1 MSMLTLDLLIKWLS
15 FKIELSSIPKLG
27 VAETPLKLI
36 RKITMFNWP
45 KIKSGHRSKTNCK
58 NSLMASLTLN
68 LITWELS
75 MASRRRKTKRK
86 RRRRKNKKKLK
97 FHKDWAKSSPKSFSK
112 NSLRRILPNC
122 LVEPRWTTSLEST
135 IQLHIWLRKILNNF
149 QIQLYL
155 KSGTWLLNTL
165 EFH

>member
-15 FKIELSSIPKLG
+15 FKIELSSILKPG
-27 VAETPLKLI
+27 VAETQLKLI
-36 RKITMFNWP
+36 QKITMCNWP

-58 NSLMASLTLN
+58 NSSMVSLISN
-68 LITWELS
+68 LTTWELS

-112 NSLRRILPNC
+112 NSLRRTSLNC
-122 LVEPRWTTSLEST
+122 LAVPRWTISLEST
-135 IQLHIWLRKILNNF
+135 IRLHTWLRKTLNNF

-155 KSGTWLLNTL
+155 KSGTWLHNTL

>member
-1 MSMLTLDLLIKWLS
+1 
-15 FKIELSSIPKLG
+15 
-27 VAETPLKLI
+27 
-36 RKITMFNWP
+36 
-45 KIKSGHRSKTNCK
+45 
-58 NSLMASLTLN
+58 
-68 LITWELS
+68 

-135 IQLHIWLRKILNNF
+135 IQLHI
-149 QIQLYL
+149 
-155 KSGTWLLNTL
+155 
-165 EFH
+165 